1 MEKTIERSLTALLN
15 QFGLEGKEGDLD
27 RFGDVLETY
36 VASLKAL
43 HSVDLDDEEIAPT
56 FDPQTKK

>member
-15 QFGLEGKEGDLD
+15 QFGLEAKEGDLD

-36 VASLKAL
+36 VASLKGL
-43 HSVDLDDEEIAPT
+43 HSFDLGDEEIAPT
-56 FDPQTKK
+56 FDPQIKK

>member
-15 QFGLEGKEGDLD
+15 QFGLETREGDLD

-36 VASLKAL
+36 VASLRAL
-43 HSVDLDDEEIAPT
+43 HAVDLGDEEIAPT
-56 FDPQTKK
+56 FVPQIKK